1 MRKRIEVFYSGQV
14 QGIGFRLNVERL
26 AVDLDIRG
34 WVKNLSDGRVQLV
47 GEAVEEALKDFL
59 ERIKQRFSVYISD
72 IDLQWL
78 AATGEFPDFQI
89 RF

>member
-1 MRKRIEVFYSGQV
+1 M
-14 QGIGFRLNVERL
+14 NVERL

-78 AATGEFPDFQI
+78 AATGEFRISKYASKPLRI
-89 RF
+89 YLLL